1 MNNISIDSTN
11 HDIIKGIDRFY
22 DKSKEGFDLAEEA
35 VKETIKLESNGT
47 VSPRAG
53 EMDRRG
59 RDGGVRTLG
68 VGISAELIK
77 KGYIDLRGK
86 EVRSSKQ
93 LAVLAQVFRDP
104 RFETLRFFY
113 IKENKIVG
121 YEGITSKL
129 PVAAVAFSH
138 LPKREDYT
146 NENDYIKRVK
156 TAQVRFFMDMLNRM
170 ERLKA
175 DGYYLLHGHPSGMD
189 VLPSKDDFALTNTFR
204 SALSG
209 FKGHVII
216 DSNRYGFIDKDLN
229 VTEHTLFLGEDLL
242 LKPSKPHSLLGI
254 EIDTSERLAKLTK
267 FVQLANDYSVVV
279 YVDAKN
285 VIRAIQEVP
294 DGLFTREKEC
304 LDYLRGRM
312 CEFGSSNA
320 LLITQNQQIK
330 VFASSLVKQGY
341 LLDAVITEGDY
352 RVTSVRE
359 SGMEPDYS
367 SSSHW
372 MGISMHKGY
381 RVSEN
386 DHANCY
392 TSIYAQKRIQNP
404 VKMHKGKDR
413 LPEIG
418 L

>member
-1 MNNISIDSTN
+1 MNNISIDSPD
-11 HDIIKGIDRFY
+11 HDIIKAINRFY

-35 VKETIKLESNGT
+35 VKETIRLESNGT
-47 VSPRAG
+47 VSPGTG
-53 EMDRRG
+53 EMDWRG

-68 VGISAELIK
+68 VGISTELIR

-86 EVRSSKQ
+86 EVRSPKQ
-93 LAVLAQVFRDP
+93 LAVLSQVFRDP
-104 RFETLRFFY
+104 SFETLRFFY

-129 PVAAVAFSH
+129 PVAAVAFSY

-156 TAQVRFFMDMLNRM
+156 TAQVRFFMDMLYRM

-189 VLPSKDDFALTNTFR
+189 VLPSKDDLALTNAYK

-209 FKGHVII
+209 FMGHVII
-216 DSNRYGFIDKDLN
+216 DSNKYGFIDKDLN
-229 VTEHTLFLGEDLL
+229 VTEHKLYLGEDLL

-254 EIDTSERLAKLTK
+254 EINTSDKLAKLAK
-267 FVQLANDYSVVV
+267 FVQLDNDYSVVV
-279 YVDAKN
+279 YVNAKN
-285 VIRAIQEVP
+285 IVRAIQEVP
-294 DGLFTREKEC
+294 DGLFTREQEC
-304 LDYLRGRM
+304 VDYLRGRM
-312 CEFGSSNA
+312 YEFGSSRA
-320 LLITQNQQIK
+320 LLITQNHKIK
-330 VFASSLVKQGY
+330 EFVSDLVKKGY
-341 LLDAVITEGDY
+341 LLDAVITEGEY

-359 SGMEPDYS
+359 NGVEPGYS
-367 SSSHW
+367 SSTKW

-386 DHANCY
+386 DHANIY
-392 TSIYAQKRIQNP
+392 TQKRNQNP
-404 VKMHKGKDR
+404 VNLHKNKDR
-413 LPEIG
+413 MPEIG
-418 L
+418 M